1 MREPEM
7 ARLAAWIHAAL
18 ARPDDAAALAR
29 IAAEVEELC
38 LRFPVP
44 GLPEAG

>member
-7 ARLAAWIHAAL
+7 ERLAGWIHASL
-18 ARPDDAAALAR
+18 ARPADAPALAR

-38 LRFPVP
+38 LRHPVP
-44 GLPEAG
+44 GLPD